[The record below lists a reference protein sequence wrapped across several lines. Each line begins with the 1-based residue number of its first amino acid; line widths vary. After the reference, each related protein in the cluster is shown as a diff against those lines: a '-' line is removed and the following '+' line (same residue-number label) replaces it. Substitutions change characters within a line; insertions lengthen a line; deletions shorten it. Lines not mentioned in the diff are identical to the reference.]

1 MGRKIRITEEQY
13 QMALKEGVTL
23 KVPTNNGKNLE
34 QNIKDTKA
42 QGDYEVKDG
51 NYTLEIDPKGV
62 QENKLVSKKELQ
74 ENRLKKLK
82 ENSEVYTVKDFIKK
96 FK

>member
-1 MGRKIRITEEQY
+1 MGRKICITEEQY

-23 KVPTNNGKNLE
+23 KVPTGNGKNLE

-42 QGDYEVKDG
+42 EGDMQVKDKD
-51 NYTLEIDPKGV
+51 YILAIDPKSV
-62 QENKLVSKKELQ
+62 QENKLISKKKLQ

-82 ENSEVYTVKDFIKK
+82 ENSELYTVKDFIK
-96 FK
+96 